1 MVELESKLNISRK
14 FLKKT
19 VCINGVNSVTFD
31 RQIVVQK
38 YLDIL
43 RDYQASLCEVR
54 R

>member
-1 MVELESKLNISRK
+1 MVELESKLNISQK
-14 FLKKT
+14 FFKKT
-19 VCINGVNSVTFD
+19 VCIKGVNSVTFD
-31 RQIVVQK
+31 RQNVVQK

>member
-19 VCINGVNSVTFD
+19 VCINGVNSVAID

-38 YLDIL
+38 YLDLL

>member
-1 MVELESKLNISRK
+1 MVELESKLNISQK

-19 VCINGVNSVTFD
+19 VCINGVNSATFD
-31 RQIVVQK
+31 RQNVVQE